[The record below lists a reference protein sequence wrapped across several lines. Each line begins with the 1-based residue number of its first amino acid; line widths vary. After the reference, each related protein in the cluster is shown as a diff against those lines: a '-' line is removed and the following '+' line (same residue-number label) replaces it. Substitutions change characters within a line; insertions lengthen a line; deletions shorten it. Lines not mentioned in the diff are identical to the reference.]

1 MGPEKYPLEEPSL
14 HDKEFGVLEL
24 SLRDAEVAAIE
35 RIAAEVAHRYG
46 DIESAEFHRDSRA
59 IAEELPR
66 RVREAL
72 HRFRAS
78 ESDSTFVT
86 SGLPVDDERVGPTP
100 PEWRD
105 NREPSRTLVYDVA
118 FFLMA
123 ALLGDPIAWATQQDG
138 RIMHDVFPLKAH
150 ENEQIG
156 WGSAQLLTWHT
167 EDAFHPLRTDY
178 LGLMCLRNN
187 EQVET
192 TVADVS
198 DLDIDPHNREILSQK
213 RFRFV
218 PDNAHRPQN
227 NGLVQTGQAAEL
239 LRRSQERVEKAM
251 SDPEP
256 EAVLFGGPEL
266 PYLRI
271 DPEYMLVPED
281 PEERKAL
288 DVISSAIDVAM
299 GGVVLQPGDIIF
311 VDNYR
316 AVHGRKPFKA
326 RFDGTDRWLRRLNV
340 ARDLRK
346 SRDCRLDAESRVIY

>member
-1 MGPEKYPLEEPSL
+1 M
-14 HDKEFGVLEL
+14 LEL
-24 SLRDAEVAAIE
+24 SLRDDEVAAIE

-46 DIESAEFHRDSRA
+46 DIESAEFHRNSRTY
-59 IAEELPR
+59 AEELPR
-66 RVREAL
+66 RVRAAL

-78 ESDSTFVT
+78 EADSTFVI

-100 PEWRD
+100 PEWRN
-105 NREPSRTLVYDVA
+105 NREPSRTLVHDVA

-123 ALLGDPIAWATQQDG
+123 SLLGDPIAWATQQDG
-138 RIMHDVFPLKAH
+138 RIMHDVFPMKAH

-178 LGLMCLRNN
+178 LGLMCLRNH

-192 TVADVS
+192 TVADVA
-198 DLDIDPHNREILSQK
+198 DLDLDEHTREVLSRE
-213 RFRFV
+213 RFHLV

-227 NGLVQTGQAAEL
+227 NGGLVQTGKAAEL
-239 LRRSQERVEKAM
+239 LDRSQRRVDKAM

-256 EAVLFGGPEL
+256 VAILFGDPDF

-271 DPEYMLVPED
+271 DPEYMLTPED

-288 DVISSAIDVAM
+288 DVISSAIDAAM